1 MASIFKT
8 VAWEVKDLVG
18 QVSSGQIQLPDLQRP
33 FVWPKSK
40 VRDLLDSMYRGYPVG
55 ELMFWDVA
63 GEGESRA
70 IDKAAQHRA
79 QYQIVDGQQRL
90 TSLFAVVKGRKVR
103 DEDYRDKE
111 IKIAFNPFDERFE
124 VWTPVIAKSVFWLPD
139 ISKYF
144 QDPMKEARRF
154 KKRLAESEGELS
166 DDQEDS
172 IDSILQRLGTILT
185 YQFEVVHIQ
194 SFVEKRTVADI
205 FVRINS
211 EGVNLK
217 AYDYIL
223 TWFSVFWPEGRERL
237 EEFARNG
244 RVSVERANEI
254 NETSVTWTAKNH
266 YIDVE
271 AGQLVRVLVA
281 LGQNRA
287 KLSDAYSAL
296 QAKDR
301 KTGAVDP
308 DRQEHELSLLQNA
321 LQDVI
326 RPRHWDEFIMCLPM
340 AGFRSRKGIT
350 SETNL
355 ISSYVI
361 WLLAKLRFGV
371 DNHSLRT
378 LIGRWFFMSQLTSR
392 YTGSGETQLQKDLD
406 RLSALPQGESKEFER
421 VVNEILASALT
432 SDFWTFRMPEALVTS
447 NGALS
452 PAYQCYLAA
461 LNVLGAEMFM
471 LNMPV
476 QAWMDPTRQPVRGL
490 EGHHLF
496 PRAFQK
502 AYLGIEDLKLVNQ
515 AANFAPTDWNTNLL
529 IADHA
534 PDEYWP
540 ELVSARSTSKEW
552 LDQQLYW
559 HALPENWVRLD
570 YEDFLLQRRRLMAQV
585 TKDAYERLSAGM
597 GADILEFNGDF
608 IDEGLESW
616 TLSELVV
623 KGVLAPGD
631 SLVPV
636 EDSLPAEG
644 IITEDGSLIVNDLRE
659 FDSLDD
665 ATRWL
670 GVTNVRG
677 LDFWAKSSESGVV
690 PIFELVK
697 SNSSES
703 S

>member
-8 VAWEVKDLVG
+8 VAWEVKDLVAS
-18 QVSSGQIQLPDLQRP
+18 VSSGTIQLPDLQRP

-55 ELMFWDVA
+55 ELMFWDVEGA
-63 GEGESRA
+63 GESRS
-70 IDKAAQHRA
+70 IDKLAQLRA

-111 IKIAFNPFDERFE
+111 IKISFNPFDERFE
-124 VWTPVIAKSVFWLPD
+124 VWTPVIAKSVFWLED
-139 ISKYF
+139 ISEYF
-144 QDPMKEARRF
+144 QEPLKVARRF
-154 KKRLAESEGELS
+154 KRRLSEAEGELS
-166 DDQEDS
+166 EDTEDQIEEVF
-172 IDSILQRLGTILT
+172 QRLSAILS

-237 EEFARNG
+237 EAFARNG

-254 NETSVTWTAKNH
+254 NDEPITWTGKNH
-266 YIDVE
+266 FIDVE

-287 KLSDAYSAL
+287 KLADAYSAL

-308 DRQEHELSLLQNA
+308 ERQEKELSLLQAA
-321 LQDVI
+321 LDDVI

-350 SETNL
+350 SDTNL

-361 WLLAKLRFGV
+361 WLLAKLRFSV
-371 DNHSLRT
+371 DNHDLRV

-406 RLSALPQGESKEFER
+406 RFSAVHSGDAGEFKR
-421 VVNEILASALT
+421 VVEDILASVLT
-432 SDFWTFRMPEALVTS
+432 SDFWTFRMPESLVTS

-452 PAYQCYLAA
+452 PAYQSYLAA

-496 PRAFQK
+496 PRAYQREH
-502 AYLGIEDLKLVNQ
+502 LGIEDLKLVNQ
-515 AANFAPTDWNTNLL
+515 AANFAPTDWHTNAV
-529 IADHA
+529 ISDRA
-534 PDEYWP
+534 PHDYWP
-540 ELVSARSTSKEW
+540 DLVRERGSNPAW
-552 LDQQLYW
+552 LEKQLYW
-559 HALPENWVRLD
+559 HALPEDWFRLG
-570 YEDFLLQRRRLMAQV
+570 YEDFLLQRRKLMSQV
-585 TKDAYERLSAGM
+585 TKDAYERLSAGH
-597 GADILEFNGDF
+597 GAEIVDSNGGF
-608 IDEGLESW
+608 LDEGLEFWS
-616 TLSELVV
+616 LDEFILRGLLV
-623 KGVLAPGD
+623 PGD

-636 EDSLPAEG
+636 EDTIPAEA
-644 IITEDGSLIVNDLRE
+644 IVTEDGTLRVNGLRE
-659 FDSLDD
+659 FDTLDD

-670 GVTNVRG
+670 DVTNVRG
-677 LDFWAKSSESGVV
+677 LEFWAKSSQDGTVA
-690 PIFELVK
+690 LVDLARGAGA
-697 SNSSES
+697 N
-703 S
+703 